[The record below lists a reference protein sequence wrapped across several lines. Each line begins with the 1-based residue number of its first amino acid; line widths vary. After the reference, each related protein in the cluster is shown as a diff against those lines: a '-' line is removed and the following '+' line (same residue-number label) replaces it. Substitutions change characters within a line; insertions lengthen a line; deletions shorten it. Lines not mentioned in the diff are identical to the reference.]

1 MILDQF
7 DQDVLSASGK
17 AKDLIYEFY
26 GSRIS
31 QNNAEKQIAGIRRH
45 LRHKKKLDKIRGSEM
60 EEIHVKADGSQTTK
74 RLLWLSEEDKKSPT
88 RILDLMGY
96 DPMQWKLNWHKM
108 KRAYWDVTI
117 KNDAKEGV
125 KHTNHAFMVEV
136 SVSPIQDILTFD
148 MVKETLE
155 GIIVQKP
162 EKIRYKD
169 QCGLLLE
176 IPIVD
181 FHLGLLAWG
190 EETGADYDLKIAE
203 SLYKNT
209 IMDFISRVQQ
219 YGLKIERILFPIGQD
234 FFNSDTTDNT
244 TTKGTRLDSDT
255 RWGKLFSTG
264 VELLVWSVEQLRRV
278 APIDVFHIAGN
289 HDKVLSYCATEV
301 LRAYFR
307 ETEGVSVTV
316 SPMPRKYYQFGKCL
330 IGFAH
335 GADEGRRIK
344 DLMQVEAPKMW
355 GETKFREMHLG
366 HLHSESVEEQA
377 GVIYRHIGTMKTT
390 DAWEKDMGFVGA
402 IHKSQ
407 AFLWDKEKGKQLT
420 IDSLQTLDKQG

>member
-26 GSRIS
+26 GAKIS
-31 QNNAEKQIAGIRRH
+31 QNNAEKQMAGIRRH
-45 LRHKKKLDKIRGSEM
+45 LRFKRKMETPKPSGM
-60 EEIHVKADGSQTTK
+60 EEMQINSDGSRITK
-74 RLLWLSEEDKKSPT
+74 RMLWLSEDDKKSPE
-88 RILDLMGY
+88 RIAELMGF
-96 DPMQWKLNWHKM
+96 DVLQWEINYCKV
-108 KRAYWDVTI
+108 KRSYWNSIT
-117 KNDAKEGV
+117 KNGDGEGE
-125 KHTNHAFMVEV
+125 KHTLHAYNCEL
-136 SVSPIQDILTFD
+136 SVKPIQDILTMD
-148 MVKETLE
+148 MVRETLE
-155 GIIVQKP
+155 GIESIKP
-162 EKIRYKD
+162 EKIKIKK
-169 QCGLLLE
+169 QEGWLLE

-181 FHLGLLAWG
+181 FHLGLMAWG
-190 EETGADYDLKIAE
+190 KETGADYDMKIAE
-203 SLYKNT
+203 SLYKST
-209 IMDFISRVQQ
+209 ILEFISRVQQ
-219 YGLKIERILFPIGQD
+219 YGIRVERILFPIGQD

-244 TTKGTRLDSDT
+244 TTKGTHLDSDS
-255 RWGKLFSTG
+255 RWGKIFSTG

-289 HDKVLSYCATEV
+289 HDKMLSYCATEV
-301 LRAYFR
+301 LRAYFKD
-307 ETEGVSVTV
+307 TEGVDITV

-344 DLMQVEAPKMW
+344 DLMQVEAPEMW
-355 GETKFREMHLG
+355 GQTKFREMHIG
-366 HLHSESVEEQA
+366 HLHSESVEEKA

-420 IDSLQTLDKQG
+420 IDSIQTLTN